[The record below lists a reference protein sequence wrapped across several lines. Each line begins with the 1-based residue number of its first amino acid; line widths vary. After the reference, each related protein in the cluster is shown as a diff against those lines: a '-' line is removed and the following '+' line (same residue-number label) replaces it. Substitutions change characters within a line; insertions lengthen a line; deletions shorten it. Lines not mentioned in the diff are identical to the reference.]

1 VAVVSTLKATRSGRI
16 AVHLDGEY
24 VCSVGDALLVR
35 LGLYVGLDLTED
47 QAQQLRTEASAERAL
62 ADAHRLLGHRAR
74 ARAELGTRLAAK
86 GHPEQ
91 VVQRVLEH
99 LQEGGLLDD
108 QAFARAYVADARRLH
123 GWGTERIA
131 RDLTRLGADP
141 AAVQAALSDT
151 SAADTQAD
159 ELQRALTVLAKQ
171 RPGAPAEAA
180 RRRAYQLLLRRGFS
194 TTVAYDAV
202 RQWSAQTPADQEEPT

>member
-1 VAVVSTLKATRSGRI
+1 VAIVSTLKATRSGRI

-24 VCSVGDALLVR
+24 VCTVGDALLVR
-35 LGLYVGLDLTED
+35 LGLFVGRSLTDE
-47 QAQQLRTEASAERAL
+47 QVEQLRSEASAERAL

-99 LQEGGLLDD
+99 LQEGGLLNDE
-108 QAFARAYVADARRLH
+108 AFARAYVADARRLH

-131 RDLTRLGADP
+131 RDLARLGADP
-141 AAVQAALSDT
+141 AAVQAALAGTGGD
-151 SAADTQAD
+151 AQAD
-159 ELQRALTVLAKQ
+159 ELQRALGILSRQ
-171 RPGAPAEAA
+171 RAGAPAEAA
-180 RRRAYQLLLRRGFS
+180 KRRAYQLLLRRGFS
-194 TTVAYDAV
+194 TAVAYDAV
-202 RQWSAQTPADQEEPT
+202 RQWSAQTSTDQDQST

>member
-24 VCSVGDALLVR
+24 ACTVGDALLVR
-35 LGLYVGLDLTED
+35 LGLFVGLELNDE
-47 QAQQLRTEASAERAL
+47 QVEQLRTEASAERAL

-86 GHPEQ
+86 GHSAE
-91 VVQRVLEH
+91 VVQRVLAH

-108 QAFARAYVADARRLH
+108 EAFARAFVADARRLR

-131 RDLTRLGADP
+131 RDLARLGADP
-141 AAVQAALSDT
+141 AAVQAALSDPG
-151 SAADTQAD
+151 ADAQAD
-159 ELQRALTVLAKQ
+159 ELRRAFEFLSKQ

-180 RRRAYQLLLRRGFS
+180 KRRAYQALLRRGFS
-194 TTVAYDAV
+194 TTIAYDAV
-202 RQWSAQTPADQEEPT
+202 RQWSAHVPGEDEGPA

>member
-24 VCSVGDALLVR
+24 VCTVGDALLVR
-35 LGLYVGLDLTED
+35 LGLFVGLSLTDE
-47 QAQQLRTEASAERAL
+47 QVGQLRSEASAERAL

-74 ARAELGTRLAAK
+74 ARAELGARLAAK

-99 LQEGGLLDD
+99 LQAGGLLNDE
-108 QAFARAYVADARRLH
+108 AFARAYVADARRLH

-131 RDLTRLGADP
+131 RDLARLGADP
-141 AAVQAALSDT
+141 AAVQAAL
-151 SAADTQAD
+151 ADAGGDAQAD
-159 ELQRALTVLAKQ
+159 ELQRALSVLSRQ

-194 TTVAYDAV
+194 TAVAYDAV
-202 RQWSAQTPADQEEPT
+202 RQWSVQTPADPDQPA

>member
-1 VAVVSTLKATRSGRI
+1 MAVVSTLKATRSGRI

-24 VCSVGDALLVR
+24 ACSVGDALLVR
-35 LGLYVGLDLTED
+35 LGLYVGLDLSDD
-47 QAQQLRTEASAERAL
+47 QVEQLRTEASAERAL

-74 ARAELGTRLAAK
+74 ARAELATRLAAK
-86 GHPEQ
+86 GHPDQ
-91 VVQRVLEH
+91 VVQRVLAH

-108 QAFARAYVADARRLH
+108 EAFARAYVADARRLH

-131 RDLTRLGADP
+131 RDLARLGADP
-141 AAVQAALSDT
+141 AAVQAAL
-151 SAADTQAD
+151 ADTGADAQAD
-159 ELQRALTVLAKQ
+159 ELQWALQALAKQ

-202 RQWSAQTPADQEEPT
+202 RQWSAQMAADPEETM